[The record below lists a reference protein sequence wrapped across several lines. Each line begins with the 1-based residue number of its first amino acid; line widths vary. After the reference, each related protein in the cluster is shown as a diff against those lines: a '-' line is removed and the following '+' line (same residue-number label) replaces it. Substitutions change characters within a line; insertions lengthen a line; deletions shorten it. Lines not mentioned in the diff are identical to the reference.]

1 MSWQLLIVFR
11 RSLLF
16 LIALGIQDCIDGIL
30 LSNRLKYSYSATHI
44 VADDETEWLHSA
56 GLQYGPRLQI

>member
-1 MSWQLLIVFR
+1 MFR

-16 LIALGIQDCIDGIL
+16 LVALVIQDCIDGIL
-30 LSNRLKYSYSATHI
+30 LSNRLKYPYSATHI

>member
-44 VADDETEWLHSA
+44 VADDETE
-56 GLQYGPRLQI
+56 